1 MKKEKPVFAISF
13 ITLVFVMLVVF
24 FGVLTPQVPAAE
36 KTMVVSGHPEYP
48 PFMWREGDAIEGVG
62 PDIFQLLSQELGIRI
77 ETPYLGNWEEVQNK
91 ARLGE
96 IDGLVALYYSE
107 ERSQYY
113 EYSIPF
119 AEDPVAIFVLS
130 GHEFPFVN
138 WETLIGKK
146 GVSTLGDIYG
156 EEFDTFAEENLTI
169 ERLKTVEE
177 CFQKLIDKEAEYFVF
192 ALYPGLY
199 AASLYNVS
207 DQILPL
213 SPYVSVVQW
222 HIAISLKSPFVS
234 LMPQIDAILKKL
246 IEDQTIENLVSLHSQ
261 KWGKDWQL

>member
-1 MKKEKPVFAISF
+1 M
-13 ITLVFVMLVVF
+13 
-24 FGVLTPQVPAAE
+24 
-36 KTMVVSGHPEYP
+36 
-48 PFMWREGDAIEGVG
+48 
-62 PDIFQLLSQELGIRI
+62 
-77 ETPYLGNWEEVQNK
+77 
-91 ARLGE
+91 
-96 IDGLVALYYSE
+96 LYYSE
-107 ERSQYY
+107 ERAQYY
-113 EYSIPF
+113 QYSIPF

-199 AASLYNVS
+199 AASLYNVN

-222 HIAISLKSPFVS
+222 YIAFSHKSPFVS

-261 KWGKDWQL
+261 KWSKDWQL